1 MAEVDVHDSVRC
13 GLAQGDWVAMERLAD
28 EEALVAVADMSLII
42 DLADDIGVVVG
53 DRREGLWERPGTE
66 AVSACRHVEIEGV
79 VRALAVVDVAPV
91 LEAALGLVE
100 VLEQAQ
106 RSTSAL
112 RLGLKHSFLPWVW
125 GW

>member
-1 MAEVDVHDSVRC
+1 MGEVDVHDSVRC
-13 GLAQGDWVAMERLAD
+13 GLAQGDRVAMERLAD

-79 VRALAVVDVAPV
+79 VRALAVDQSSNLRWAWSRSSNRRP
-91 LEAALGLVE
+91 
-100 VLEQAQ
+100 

-112 RLGLKHSFLPWVW
+112 RLRLKHSFLPWVW